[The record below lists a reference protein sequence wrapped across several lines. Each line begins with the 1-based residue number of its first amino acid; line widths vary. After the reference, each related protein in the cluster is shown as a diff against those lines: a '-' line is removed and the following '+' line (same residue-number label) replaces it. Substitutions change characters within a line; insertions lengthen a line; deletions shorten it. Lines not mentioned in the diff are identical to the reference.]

1 MEKAILR
8 FFLIVLISLTVSAC
22 SERLAIVKPYER
34 EHFASDKML
43 FSPMEA
49 ASEHEAHVLL
59 IREASEG
66 GESSFQGGCG
76 CR

>member
-1 MEKAILR
+1 MPQIFVILM
-8 FFLIVLISLTVSAC
+8 LLLAVTAC
-22 SERLAIVKPYER
+22 SEHLAVVKPYER
-34 EHFASDKML
+34 ERLASQKML

-49 ASEHEAHVLL
+49 ASEYETHVFL

-66 GESSFQGGCG
+66 GDSAFQGGCG